1 VGVNGTS
8 ALGLHHGLLLIR
20 WLRLHKS
27 FIIFQTT
34 GNRNLNIR
42 KRSSQLVSFHF
53 EKSFKV
59 IKFFYIVS
67 QTKTE
72 YLIKLL
78 NMKKLKPLFTAL
90 FLLVIV
96 GVKAQTATVDYFAGK
111 WGVLLKGI
119 PQGDTKLVF
128 VLDRK
133 DSTLAGVVQDTTGTE
148 VAKLDKVEL
157 ADGSITVY
165 FTAQGYDVNL
175 VLNKKD
181 EDHVTGSL
189 MNMFDAEGERIK
201 AK

>member
-1 VGVNGTS
+1 
-8 ALGLHHGLLLIR
+8 
-20 WLRLHKS
+20 
-27 FIIFQTT
+27 
-34 GNRNLNIR
+34 
-42 KRSSQLVSFHF
+42 
-53 EKSFKV
+53 
-59 IKFFYIVS
+59 
-67 QTKTE
+67 
-72 YLIKLL
+72 
-78 NMKKLKPLFTAL
+78 MKKLKPLFTAF
-90 FLLVIV
+90 FLLAVV
-96 GVKAQTATVDYFAGK
+96 GVKAQTTTVDYFAGR

-157 ADGSITVY
+157 AEGSITVY

-189 MNMFDAEGERIK
+189 MSMFDAEGERIK

>member
-1 VGVNGTS
+1 M
-8 ALGLHHGLLLIR
+8 R
-20 WLRLHKS
+20 
-27 FIIFQTT
+27 
-34 GNRNLNIR
+34 
-42 KRSSQLVSFHF
+42 
-53 EKSFKV
+53 
-59 IKFFYIVS
+59 
-67 QTKTE
+67 
-72 YLIKLL
+72 
-78 NMKKLKPLFTAL
+78 KLKPLFTAL

-96 GVKAQTATVDYFAGK
+96 GVKSQTATVDYFAGK

-119 PQGDTKLVF
+119 PQGDTKLIF

-157 ADGSITVY
+157 TENSITVY

-189 MNMFDAEGERIK
+189 MSMFDAEGERIK
-201 AK
+201 VK